1 MTTTPIERLH
11 AQLDNVSEKRTKLY
25 FVTRTTKEGVK
36 KTAKVLDK
44 FDFKTYQVDIDDEI
58 REELFDTASQV
69 IRRLIEKET
78 EYGHYTVIND
88 GQHTLTTYPMTNK
101 VMSFKKVVEEQLPGQ
116 PARIKSLSEV
126 VGHEELWAYVIGM
139 YTPDK
144 EWVYAFRKI
153 LKNRVAVDPND
164 KEGVSTLK
172 RALRTLFNTTTQKLE
187 LIEGDTVVLDKVVD
201 CFYFEGEFYVH
212 KQTQFEQ
219 IVGLEEEF
227 KAEAEQVVGE
237 LEGNQFFSGV
247 DVMRAMLED
256 KTMHKKLVRMSKLG
270 LYRRVDAKAIKKMKS
285 LAKKLGLTLKMKD
298 DQFVMEDA
306 ADVDQVIKLLCAYY
320 KRDEVFGDS
329 YGTFSGTKIEVVAE
343 A

>member
-1 MTTTPIERLH
+1 MKDNPIERLH
-11 AQLDNVSEKRTKLY
+11 AQLDNVSKSRTKLY

-36 KTAKVLDK
+36 KNAKVLDK
-44 FDFKTYQVDIDDEI
+44 YDFKTYQVDIDDEI
-58 REELFDTASQV
+58 REELFDTASKV
-69 IRRLIEKET
+69 IRQLIVKET
-78 EYGHYTVIND
+78 EYSPYTVIND
-88 GQHTLTTYPMTNK
+88 GLHTLMTYPMANK
-101 VMSFKKVVEEQLPGQ
+101 AMSFKLVVDEQLPGQ
-116 PARIKSLSEV
+116 PPRIKSLSEV
-126 VGHEELWAYVIGM
+126 VGTEVLWAYVIGM

-153 LKNRVAVDPND
+153 LENRVAVDPGEKKN
-164 KEGVSTLK
+164 GSTLK
-172 RALRTLFNTTTQKLE
+172 RALRTMFNTTTQKLE
-187 LIEGDTVVLDKVVD
+187 LIEGDTVTLDKVID

-212 KQTQFEQ
+212 KQLQFEQ
-219 IVGLEEEF
+219 IVGIEEEF

-237 LEGNQFFSGV
+237 LETSGLFEGT
-247 DVMRAMLED
+247 DVLRTMLED
-256 KTMHKKLVRMSKLG
+256 KPMHKKLVRMSKLG

-285 LAKKLGLTLKMKD
+285 LAKKLGLTRKMKG

-329 YGTFSGTKIEVVAE
+329 YGTFSGTKLEAIAE